1 VEERMIGGGGKRR
14 EEEEEE
20 EWREADETNGR
31 GGRL

>member
-31 GGRL
+31 GSRL